1 MSGHAH
7 SVFFHVLLRLINYPN
22 PLFPFEFFNGASV
35 VGEFVSPALREREK
49 VQGPFSDA
57 AIRAARLRAERASR
71 SVKLMLSPA
80 AAAKSMEKMEGEF
93 ASGTFRDPFKDRED
107 LRLAIQAEIRK
118 NPGFELFIV
127 KAKWIIVSPQFSVEA
142 LSAFNQE
149 LPAGANQSDI
159 EHDFKIRN
167 IWNAKILNV

>member
-1 MSGHAH
+1 MAAQTALESDWAYVFSRLHEVFHEFGVSRTLTRLNSYRDRCAHFFTKTKEFCDSFQAQLNRCQPPGPRSVSGHAH

-80 AAAKSMEKMEGEF
+80 AAAKSMEKMEG
-93 ASGTFRDPFKDRED
+93 
-107 LRLAIQAEIRK
+107 
-118 NPGFELFIV
+118 
-127 KAKWIIVSPQFSVEA
+127 
-142 LSAFNQE
+142 
-149 LPAGANQSDI
+149 
-159 EHDFKIRN
+159 
-167 IWNAKILNV
+167 